1 MVGQLL
7 ASAAVAVLAAAVPAP
22 ALAQDDVG
30 IALGTKPVGVV
41 IEDLDGNPVDLSDYL
56 GKGPVLL
63 EFWATW
69 CPLCAKLAPTMAA
82 AYERYGKE
90 MRFLAVAVAVNENPR
105 SIERHLQRHPV
116 PYPVLWDAD
125 GRATR
130 AFEAPTTSYI
140 VIVGADGTV
149 AYTGVGADQDVMGAV
164 AKVLGRSPS

>member
-1 MVGQLL
+1 M
-7 ASAAVAVLAAAVPAP
+7 AAAAVLAAAVPTP
-22 ALAQDDVG
+22 VLAQDDVG
-30 IALGTKPVGVV
+30 IALGTKPAGVV

-56 GKGPVLL
+56 GEGPVLL

-82 AYERYGKE
+82 AYERYGQE

-105 SIERHLQRHPV
+105 SIRRHLQSHPV

-164 AKVLGRSPS
+164 AKVLGRPPS

>member
-1 MVGQLL
+1 VGPVL
-7 ASAAVAVLAAAVPAP
+7 ATVAVAVLVAAAPTP

-56 GKGPVLL
+56 GNGPVLL

-82 AYERYGKE
+82 AYERYGRE

-105 SIERHLQRHPV
+105 SIKRHLRDHPV